1 MHKTISRPL
10 SRIRALAIGGML
22 AVVMLASGGCD
33 FLVSPQQRY
42 ERAQSLVAEG
52 EYRRAL
58 VELKNALQKQPELHE
73 ARALLAAVA
82 LWLGDPA
89 SAQTELDRLPKSEG
103 DDPHADLRIR
113 IDLAQGHF
121 PAALEKLAKPAGTI
135 KPARVQL
142 YRGLAL
148 QGIGKTPEAQ
158 EAFQAAAQ
166 LDPTLLEAQVGIAET
181 TAARGDLA
189 GALTLATKL
198 TEQHPQAALAWYSQG
213 SLLARSSQN
222 EAAQAALTK
231 AHQLASKQLDVPRQ
245 ASLLSTLIEMQLAA
259 RDLDGARKNL
269 EAMNRLVAGSP
280 LAAMMAARIS
290 MAANDYASAASGL
303 RRLVNAAPQFT
314 QARYLLG
321 VALVAQGNLEQ
332 ASQELNQVVEQA
344 PQNLEARQLLAQVRM
359 RLQDPDGALRVLVP
373 AIEADADNSRLTAMF
388 EGVRN
393 QAGADRETI
402 QTLEKALAESPNSRG
417 LQMQLASAYLQ
428 ASQPA
433 KATSLLRKMGVG
445 EKADPKREALLLQAI
460 TLSEGQAAARAQ
472 VQSMLASHGSEPG
485 IVSIAAGYYARVGE
499 FDKGRALLT
508 EALAKHPKQPELLFA
523 LARVEWTARR
533 VDAAR
538 SALQKLIEIDPANI
552 PAQLTLVELDLAQGN
567 TPAAATR
574 LESIHQAHPKA
585 VEPPL
590 MLARLALAKD
600 DAKRADAFI
609 KAALETAQKRADVL
623 NSAGLLYLE
632 SGRYDQAL
640 ELFQEGTAADL
651 TNPVLWLNQG
661 RAQLGLNQ
669 RGQARESLQ
678 KALNLRPEWLP
689 AVGALAFLEVQEGN
703 GAAALNR
710 VAALK
715 QAHPNNAALLALEGE
730 VYLVLQKYAEA
741 AQAYEAA
748 AKIRPAPE
756 LATKIYQARLAGRL
770 PKPMEAME
778 QWAREHPENVGFRNM
793 LADAYIKSGDKRQA
807 AEQYQLILQRH
818 PKHVASLNNLAWL
831 YYEMGDQRALATA
844 REAYALAP
852 QSAAIMDTLGWIL
865 VRSGQVSDGLP
876 LLEKA
881 AASANAPAEIK
892 YHYAAALARSGS
904 KDQAR
909 EQLTQLLGTQALFD
923 SRAEAQQLLVELQGR

>member
-1 MHKTISRPL
+1 MH
-10 SRIRALAIGGML
+10 RIIARLRALAVGGLL
-22 AVVMLASGGCD
+22 AGLLLTNAGCD
-33 FLVSPQQRY
+33 FLVSPKQRY
-42 ERAQSLVAEG
+42 ERAESLVAEG

-58 VELKNALQKQPELHE
+58 VELKNALQKQPDLHE
-73 ARALLAAVA
+73 ARALLAEVA

-89 SAQTELDRLPKSEG
+89 SAQTELDRLPKTEG
-103 DDPHADLRIR
+103 ADPHADLRIK
-113 IDLAQGHF
+113 IDLAQGRF
-121 PAALEKLAKPAGTI
+121 PAALEKLKEPASTI
-135 KPARVQL
+135 KPAHVQL

-148 QGIGKTPEAQ
+148 QGSGNAPEAQ
-158 EAFQAAAQ
+158 KAFQAAAK
-166 LDPTLLEAQVGIAET
+166 LDPALLEAQVGIAET
-181 TAARGDLA
+181 MAARGDLP
-189 GALTLATKL
+189 GALALANKL
-198 TEQHPQAALAWYSQG
+198 TEEHPKSALAWYSQG
-213 SLLARSSQN
+213 TLLARSSKN
-222 EAAQAALTK
+222 DAAQAALVK
-231 AHQLASKQLDVPRQ
+231 ASELAGKQLEVPRQ

-259 RDLDGARKNL
+259 RNLDGARANL
-269 EAMNRLVAGSP
+269 EAMKRLVAGSP
-280 LAAMMAARIS
+280 LAALMEARIA

-373 AIEADADNSRLTAMF
+373 AIEANADNSRLTALF

-393 QAGADRETI
+393 QAGAGRETI
-402 QTLEKALAESPNSRG
+402 ETLEKALADSPNSRG

-433 KATSLLRKMGVG
+433 KAAALLRRTEAG
-445 EKADPKREALLLQAI
+445 EKADARRESLLLQAI
-460 TLSEGQAAARAQ
+460 TLSEGQDAGRAR
-472 VQSMLASHGSEPG
+472 VQSMLAAHGSDPS
-485 IVSIAAGYYARVGE
+485 IVSIAAGYYARVGD
-499 FDKGRALLT
+499 FDKGRSLLAQAL
-508 EALAKHPKQPELLFA
+508 EKNPKQPELLFA
-523 LARVEWTARR
+523 MARVEWTARR

-538 SALQKLIEIDPANI
+538 TALLKLIEVDPANI
-552 PAQLTLVELDLAQGN
+552 PAQLTLVELDLAQGK
-567 TPAAATR
+567 TPAAVTR
-574 LESIHQAHPKA
+574 LESIHQANPKA

-590 MLARLALAKD
+590 LLARLALAQD
-600 DAKRADAFI
+600 DAKRADGFI
-609 KAALETAQKRADVL
+609 KAALEAAPKRGDVL

-632 SGRYDQAL
+632 SGRFDQAL
-640 ELFQEGTAADL
+640 ALFQDGTTADA
-651 TNPVLWLNQG
+651 TNPVLWLNLG

-669 RGQARESLQ
+669 RGPARESLQ
-678 KALNLRPEWLP
+678 KALNLQPEWLP

-703 GAAALNR
+703 GPAALNR
-710 VAALK
+710 LAALK
-715 QAHPNNAALLALEGE
+715 QTHPNNAALLALEGE
-730 VYLVLQKYAEA
+730 VYLVLQKYPEA

-756 LATKIYQARLAGRL
+756 LAVKIYQARTAGRL

-778 QWAREHPENVGFRNM
+778 QWAKEHPDNVGFRNM
-793 LADAYIKSGDKRQA
+793 LADAYIKTGDKRNA
-807 AEQYQLILQRH
+807 AEQYQLILQRQ
-818 PKHVASLNNLAWL
+818 PKHVPSLNNLAWL
-831 YYEMGDQRALATA
+831 YHESGDQRALATA

-865 VRSGQVSDGLP
+865 VQSGQVAEGLS

-881 AASANAPAEIK
+881 ATPANAPAEIK
-892 YHYAAALARSGS
+892 YHYAAALARSGA

-923 SRAEAQQLLVELQGR
+923 SRAEAQQLLVELGNR

>member
-1 MHKTISRPL
+1 MHKMISRL
-10 SRIRALAIGGML
+10 RALAIGGVL
-22 AVVMLASGGCD
+22 ASLMLASGGCD
-33 FLVSPQQRY
+33 FLVSPKQRY
-42 ERAQSLVAEG
+42 ERAESLVAEG

-58 VELKNALQKQPELHE
+58 VELKNALQKQPDLYE

-89 SAQTELDRLPKSEG
+89 SAQTELDRLPKTQGE
-103 DDPHADLRIR
+103 DPHADLRIR
-113 IDLAQGHF
+113 IDLAQARF
-121 PAALEKLAKPAGTI
+121 PGALEKLAPPPGTI

-142 YRGLAL
+142 YRALAL
-148 QGIGKTPEAQ
+148 QGIGNTPEAQ
-158 EAFQAAAQ
+158 EAFRAAAQ
-166 LDPTLLEAQVGIAET
+166 LDPELLEAQVGVAET
-181 TAARGDLA
+181 MAARGDLP
-189 GALTLATKL
+189 GALALATRL
-198 TEQHPQAALAWYSQG
+198 TEQHPQSALAWYSQG
-213 SLLARSSQN
+213 TLLARSSQN
-222 EAAQAALTK
+222 EAAQAALVK
-231 AHQLASKQLDVPRQ
+231 ASQLAVKQLEVPRQ

-259 RDLDGARKNL
+259 RNVEGAKANL
-269 EAMNRLVAGSP
+269 ELMNRLVAGSP
-280 LAAMMAARIS
+280 LAALMGARIS

-373 AIEADADNSRLTAMF
+373 AIESNADNSRLTALF

-402 QTLEKALAESPNSRG
+402 DTLERALAESPNSRG

-428 ASQPA
+428 AAQPA
-433 KATSLLRKMGVG
+433 KAASLLRRMDAG
-445 EKADPKREALLLQAI
+445 EKPDPRRESLLLQAI
-460 TLSEGQAAARAQ
+460 TLAEGQAAGRTQ
-472 VQSMLASHGSEPG
+472 VQSMLSAHGSDPS
-485 IVSIAAGYYARVGE
+485 IVSIGAGYYARVGD
-499 FDKGRALLT
+499 FDRSRALLT
-508 EALAKHPKQPELLFA
+508 DALAKSPKQPELLFA

-538 SALQKLIEIDPANI
+538 AALQKLIDVDPANV
-552 PAQLTLVELDLAQGN
+552 PAQLTLVELDLTQGN
-567 TPAAATR
+567 TSAAVTR
-574 LESIHQAHPKA
+574 LEAIQQANPKA

-590 MLARLALAKD
+590 LLARLALAKD
-600 DAKRADAFI
+600 DSKRADGFI
-609 KAALETAQKRADVL
+609 KAALQAAPKRADVL

-632 SGRYDQAL
+632 SGRFDQAL
-640 ELFQEGTAADL
+640 ALFQEGTTADA
-651 TNPVLWLNQG
+651 TNPVLWLNLG

-669 RGQARESLQ
+669 RGQAREALQ
-678 KALNLRPEWLP
+678 KALNIQPEWLP

-710 VAALK
+710 LSALK
-715 QAHPNNAALLALEGE
+715 QTHPNNPALLALEGE
-730 VYLVLQKYAEA
+730 VYLVLQKYPEA
-741 AQAYEAA
+741 AAAYEAA
-748 AKIRPAPE
+748 AKVRPAPE
-756 LATKIYQARLAGRL
+756 LATKIYQARVAGRL
-770 PKPMEAME
+770 PKPLEPME
-778 QWAREHPENVGFRNM
+778 QWAREHPENIGFRNM
-793 LADAYIKSGDKRQA
+793 LADAYIKNGDMRPA
-807 AEQYQLILQRH
+807 AEQYQQILQRQ
-818 PKHVASLNNLAWL
+818 PKHIPSLNNLAWL

-865 VRSGQVSDGLP
+865 VRSGQVAEGLP

-881 AASANAPAEIK
+881 ASPANAPAEIK
-892 YHYAAALARSGS
+892 YHHAAALARSGR

-909 EQLTQLLGTQALFD
+909 EQLTQLLGTQASFD
-923 SRAEAQQLLVELQGR
+923 SRAEAQQLLVELGAR